1 MTRLA
6 LLLAVVG
13 VAAATVLLARTGF
26 AAVLSAF
33 AAAGLGVLWAS
44 LVHAVPMALNA
55 RAWQVLVGRGRGRS
69 LALFGWLVWIRE
81 GVNGLL
87 PVARVGGEVATARLL
102 IRAGVPGPQAVAS
115 LVVDLTIGIATQLL
129 FTLAGVTV
137 LAADT
142 AGGPLVRA
150 SLVALAVTA
159 PVLVVLAVAQRGGS
173 FERVARAARSFVG
186 RPLSGLVASG
196 RRLDRATRAIH
207 RSPLRLARCAAWQ
220 LAGWGAG
227 AAELLV
233 LLAFLGHPIA
243 PLDALAVEAIV
254 QAASSAAFLVPGAL
268 GVQEGGFAAAGA
280 AVGLPP
286 EISLALALGR
296 RARDLVLFLPALVA
310 WQWTEARSL
319 LRVERSRER
328 RPVGGARLRP

>member
-55 RAWQVLVGRGRGRS
+55 RAWQVLLGRGRGRS

-129 FTLAGVTV
+129 FTLAGVAV

-150 SLVALAVTA
+150 SLVALAVTV

-207 RSPLRLARCAAWQ
+207 RSPLRLARCAVWQ